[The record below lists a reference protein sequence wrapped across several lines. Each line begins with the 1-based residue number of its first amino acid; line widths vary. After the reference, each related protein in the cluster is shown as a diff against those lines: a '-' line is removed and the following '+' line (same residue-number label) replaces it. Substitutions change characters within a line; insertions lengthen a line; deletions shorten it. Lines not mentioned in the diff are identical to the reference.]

1 MRENYFN
8 VLSEGDPS
16 KLAFYKNLYSK
27 FEVSFCCNNKLLK
40 SDVGEKENCQERER
54 ALTQVNKPSFGKK
67 NVETDTNTSNIKDNI
82 ENSYKI
88 TKKTLSQNIPSISN
102 NSLIPTNVSKIIIDD
117 KKMAN
122 KRIIESINYIKQQ
135 IINLIENNNNQII
148 DKLNFKK
155 ASVPSS
161 VLPGIKK

>member
-1 MRENYFN
+1 LRENYFN

-16 KLAFYKNLYSK
+16 KLAFYKNLYNK

-40 SDVGEKENCQERER
+40 SDVGEKENHQERER
-54 ALTQVNKPSFGKK
+54 VSTLLNKQSFGKK
-67 NVETDTNTSNIKDNI
+67 NVETDTNTSNIKDNK
-82 ENSYKI
+82 ENSYAI
-88 TKKTLSQNIPSISN
+88 IQKKLSQNNPSISN
-102 NSLIPTNVSKIIIDD
+102 NSFIPPNVSNIIIDD
-117 KKMAN
+117 KKIA

-155 ASVPSS
+155 ARVSSS